1 MHSLYLLFV
10 GHPSET
16 NYLATDDIKNIST
29 SMKYV
34 PKIQTFHQ
42 NSALIWKRKSL
53 IFWLQLSQGIA
64 QFSWHSLPYKNSI
77 QPKKLLIFS
86 ITNL

>member
-1 MHSLYLLFV
+1 MISVVPIKQRGVKFADRLLDYRTGFVSGIFAITLLSIMHSLYLLFV

-42 NSALIWKRKSL
+42 NSALI
-53 IFWLQLSQGIA
+53 
-64 QFSWHSLPYKNSI
+64 
-77 QPKKLLIFS
+77 
-86 ITNL
+86 